1 MDKKGLAKPRVYQT
15 KIKIYP
21 DGSTVL
27 TVYKNAIVYR
37 GSAEKESDDFDDI
50 EGSSFSNNCVSVL
63 NSEEKTEEEKEY
75 EKLKNLWRIKT
86 KIKDYILSNDFNYF
100 WTLTFKDD
108 RYDYDLAFQKMGKWL
123 RKMRDKYGKFDY
135 IMIPELHKD
144 GAIHFHGVTGG
155 LNAVIRDSGVK
166 HKGVKVYNCTDWE
179 HGFTTLTKIRSR
191 EKTASYVTKYVTKEM
206 QNSIV
211 EKGKK
216 KYWLSRGLRK
226 PDITFTELNLAPD
239 LKPDFQNDICAIYKL

>member
-1 MDKKGLAKPRVYQT
+1 MTRFYKT
-15 KIKIYP
+15 KIKEYP
-21 DGSTVL
+21 NGTKQL
-27 TVYKNAIVYR
+27 TVYKNALIVKNADD
-37 GSAEKESDDFDDI
+37 SIDVSLVEKNERT
-50 EGSSFSNNCVSVL
+50 
-63 NSEEKTEEEKEY
+63 TEEIELEKMR
-75 EKLKNLWRIKT
+75 NLWKIRT
-86 KIKDYILSNDFNYF
+86 KIKDYALSNEFDYF
-100 WTLTFKDD
+100 WTLTFDSD
-108 RYDYDLAFQKMGKWL
+108 RYNYAVAFEKMGKWL
-123 RKMRDKYGKFDY
+123 ERMRKKYGKFDY

-211 EKGKK
+211 GKGKK
-216 KYWLSRGLRK
+216 KYWCSRGLRL
-226 PDITFTELNLAPD
+226 PVVTYSADDLSGNLQPSYE
-239 LKPDFQNDICAIYKL
+239 NDVCSIYKL

>member
-1 MDKKGLAKPRVYQT
+1 MNKKGLAKPRVYQT

-63 NSEEKTEEEKEY
+63 NSEEKTDEEKEY

-123 RKMRDKYGKFDY
+123 RRMRDKYGKFDY

-155 LNAVIRDSGVK
+155 LNALIVDAGVK
-166 HKGVKVYNCTDWE
+166 HKGAKVYNCLEWE

>member
-1 MDKKGLAKPRVYQT
+1 MDKNKLGKSVVCQT

-21 DGSTVL
+21 DGTTVL
-27 TVYKNAIVYR
+27 TVYKNFRVYR
-37 GSAEKESDDFDDI
+37 GSAEKESLDVDVLDN
-50 EGSSFSNNCVSVL
+50 SYNVSL
-63 NSEEKTEEEKEY
+63 YSGEKTEEEKEY

-108 RYDYDLAFQKMGKWL
+108 RYDYDLAFKKMGKWL
-123 RKMRDKYGKFDY
+123 EKMRKKYGKFDY

-155 LNAVIRDSGVK
+155 LNALIVDAGVK
-166 HKGVKVYNCTDWE
+166 HKGAKVYNCLEWE
-179 HGFTTLTKIRSR
+179 HGFTTLTKIRDK

-216 KYWLSRGLRK
+216 KYWCSRGLRK
-226 PDITFTELNLAPD
+226 PDITFTDLNLTPD
-239 LKPDFQNDICAIYKL
+239 LKPEYENDICAIYKL

>member
-1 MDKKGLAKPRVYQT
+1 MDKNRLAKPMIYQT

-27 TVYKNAIVYR
+27 TVYKNYKVYR
-37 GSAEKESDDFDDI
+37 GSAEKESRDFDD
-50 EGSSFSNNCVSVL
+50 NVSL
-63 NSEEKTEEEKEY
+63 NSEPKTDEEKEY

-86 KIKDYILSNDFNYF
+86 KIKDYILSNDFDYF
-100 WTLTFKDD
+100 WTLTFKAD

-123 RKMRDKYGKFDY
+123 EKMRKKYGKFDY

-155 LNAVIRDSGVK
+155 LNALIVDAGVK
-166 HKGVKVYNCTDWE
+166 HKGVKVYNCLEWE
-179 HGFTTLTKIRSR
+179 HGFTTLTKIRDK
-191 EKTASYVTKYVTKEM
+191 EKTASYVTKYITKEM

-216 KYWLSRGLRK
+216 KYWCSRGLRK
-226 PDITFTELNLAPD
+226 PDVTFSELNLTPD
-239 LKPDFQNDICAIYKL
+239 LKPDYENDIIAIYKL

>member
-1 MDKKGLAKPRVYQT
+1 MTRRYKT
-15 KIKIYP
+15 KIKEYP
-21 DGSTVL
+21 NGSKVL
-27 TVYKNAIVYR
+27 TVYNNALIVKNN
-37 GSAEKESDDFDDI
+37 DDSID
-50 EGSSFSNNCVSVL
+50 VSVI
-63 NSEEKTEEEKEY
+63 EKNERTAEEKEL
-75 EKLKNLWRIKT
+75 EKLRNLWKIRT
-86 KIKDYILSNDFNYF
+86 KIKDYILCNDFDYF
-100 WTLTFKDD
+100 WTLTFDTD
-108 RYDYDLAFQKMGKWL
+108 RYNYAAAFEKMGKWL
-123 RKMRDKYGKFDY
+123 RKMRDKYGIFNY

-216 KYWLSRGLRK
+216 KYWCSRGLRL
-226 PDITFTELNLAPD
+226 PAVSYTDLNLGID
-239 LKPDFQNDICAIYKL
+239 LIPYFKNDVCSIYRL

>member
-1 MDKKGLAKPRVYQT
+1 MTRRYKT
-15 KIKIYP
+15 KIKEYP
-21 DGSTVL
+21 NGSKTL
-27 TVYKNAIVYR
+27 TVYKTALLV
-37 GSAEKESDDFDDI
+37 K
-50 EGSSFSNNCVSVL
+50 NND
-63 NSEEKTEEEKEY
+63 NSIHLSEPLKNEKTAEEKEL
-75 EKLKNLWRIKT
+75 EKLRNLWKIRT
-86 KIKDYILSNDFNYF
+86 KIKDYILCNDFDHF
-100 WTLTFKDD
+100 WTLTFDSD
-108 RYDYDLAFQKMGKWL
+108 RYNYAVAFEKMGKWL
-123 RKMRDKYGKFDY
+123 RKMRDKYGVFNY

-191 EKTASYVTKYVTKEM
+191 EKTASYVTKYITKEM

-216 KYWLSRGLRK
+216 KYWLSRGLRL
-226 PDITFTELNLAPD
+226 PVVSYTDLNLGID
-239 LKPDFQNDICAIYKL
+239 LIPSYENETCLIYQL

>member
-1 MDKKGLAKPRVYQT
+1 MNKNRLAKPRIYQT

-27 TVYKNAIVYR
+27 TVYKNAKVYR
-37 GSAEKESDDFDDI
+37 GSAEKESLDVDDLDNSYNVSL
-50 EGSSFSNNCVSVL
+50 SSG
-63 NSEEKTEEEKEY
+63 EKTDEEKEY

-86 KIKDYILSNDFNYF
+86 KIKDYILSNDFDYF
-100 WTLTFKDD
+100 WTLTFKAD

-123 RKMRDKYGKFDY
+123 RRMRDKYGKFDY

-155 LNAVIRDSGVK
+155 LNALIVEAGVK
-166 HKGVKVYNCTDWE
+166 HKGSEVYNCLEWE
-179 HGFTTLTKIRSR
+179 HGFTTLTKIRDK

-226 PDITFTELNLAPD
+226 PDVTFSELNLTPD
-239 LKPDFQNDICAIYKL
+239 LKPDFKNDICAIYKL

>member
-1 MDKKGLAKPRVYQT
+1 MRKYKT
-15 KIKIYP
+15 KIKEYP
-21 DGSTVL
+21 NGIKQL
-27 TVYKNAIVYR
+27 TVYRTPILVENSNDSIYSVTDPSKVEK
-37 GSAEKESDDFDDI
+37 SADEI
-50 EGSSFSNNCVSVL
+50 EF
-63 NSEEKTEEEKEY
+63 
-75 EKLKNLWRIKT
+75 EKLRALWKVKT

-100 WTLTFKDD
+100 WTLTFDSD
-108 RYDYDLAFQKMGKWL
+108 RYNYAEAFEKMSKWL
-123 RKMRDKYGKFDY
+123 RKMRDKYGRFNY

-155 LNAVIRDSGVK
+155 LGCQINDSGVK
-166 HKGVKVYNCTDWE
+166 HKGVKVYNCPEWK

-216 KYWLSRGLRK
+216 KYWCSRGMRLPAVSYSSEDLGK
-226 PDITFTELNLAPD
+226 NLIPIFENETC
-239 LKPDFQNDICAIYKL
+239 LIYRN

>member
-1 MDKKGLAKPRVYQT
+1 MSEKEKKIRPKVYTT
-15 KIKIYP
+15 KVKTYP
-21 DGSTVL
+21 DGTIML
-27 TVYKNAIVYR
+27 TVYKNKIIYR
-37 GSAEKESDDFDDI
+37 GKAENENEESS
-50 EGSSFSNNCVSVL
+50 GLFSEV
-63 NSEEKTEEEKEY
+63 KTDEEKEY

-100 WTLTFKDD
+100 WTLTFKAD

-123 RKMRDKYGKFDY
+123 ERMRKKYGKFDY

-155 LNAVIRDSGVK
+155 LNALIVDAGVK
-166 HKGVKVYNCTDWE
+166 HKGVKVYNCLEWE

-216 KYWLSRGLRK
+216 KYWCSRGLRL
-226 PDITFTELNLAPD
+226 PAVSYSGENLGEGLEPIHE
-239 LKPDFQNDICAIYKL
+239 NDVCSIYRL

>member
-1 MDKKGLAKPRVYQT
+1 MDKNKLGKSVVCQT

-21 DGSTVL
+21 DGTTVL
-27 TVYKNAIVYR
+27 TVYKNFRVYR
-37 GSAEKESDDFDDI
+37 GSAEKESLDVDVLDN
-50 EGSSFSNNCVSVL
+50 SYNVSL
-63 NSEEKTEEEKEY
+63 YSGEKTEEEKEY

-108 RYDYDLAFQKMGKWL
+108 RYDYDLAFKKMGKWL
-123 RKMRDKYGKFDY
+123 EKMRKKYGKFDY

-155 LNAVIRDSGVK
+155 LNALIVDAGVK
-166 HKGVKVYNCTDWE
+166 HKGAKVYNCLEWE

-216 KYWLSRGLRK
+216 KYWCSRGLRK
-226 PDITFTELNLAPD
+226 PDITFTDLNLTPD
-239 LKPDFQNDICAIYKL
+239 LKPEYENDICAIYKL

>member
-1 MDKKGLAKPRVYQT
+1 MDKNRLAKPMIYQT
-15 KIKIYP
+15 KIKMYP

-27 TVYKNAIVYR
+27 TVYKNAKVYR
-37 GSAEKESDDFDDI
+37 GSAEKENRDFDDNVSL
-50 EGSSFSNNCVSVL
+50 SS
-63 NSEEKTEEEKEY
+63 EPKTDEEKEY

-108 RYDYDLAFQKMGKWL
+108 RYDYDLAFKKMGKWL
-123 RKMRDKYGKFDY
+123 EKMRKKYGKFDY

-155 LNAVIRDSGVK
+155 LNALIVDAGVK
-166 HKGVKVYNCTDWE
+166 HKGAKVYNCLEWE

-216 KYWLSRGLRK
+216 KYWCSRGLRK
-226 PDITFTELNLAPD
+226 PDITFTDLNLTPD
-239 LKPDFQNDICAIYKL
+239 LKPEYENDICAIYKL

>member
-1 MDKKGLAKPRVYQT
+1 MDKNRLAKPMIYQT

-27 TVYKNAIVYR
+27 TVYKNYKVYR
-37 GSAEKESDDFDDI
+37 GSAEKESRDFDD
-50 EGSSFSNNCVSVL
+50 NVSL
-63 NSEEKTEEEKEY
+63 NSEPKTDEEKEY

-100 WTLTFKDD
+100 WTLTFKAD
-108 RYDYDLAFQKMGKWL
+108 RYDYDLAFKKMGKWL
-123 RKMRDKYGKFDY
+123 EKMRKKYGKFDY

-155 LNAVIRDSGVK
+155 LNALIVEADVR
-166 HKGVKVYNCTDWE
+166 HKGAKVYNCLEWE
-179 HGFTTLTKIRSR
+179 YGFTTLTKIRDK
-191 EKTASYVTKYVTKEM
+191 EKTASYVTKYITKEM

-216 KYWLSRGLRK
+216 KYWCSRGLRK
-226 PDITFTELNLAPD
+226 PDVTFSELNLAPD
-239 LKPDFQNDICAIYKL
+239 LKPDFQNDIIAIYKL

>member
-1 MDKKGLAKPRVYQT
+1 MDKNRLAKPMIYQT

-27 TVYKNAIVYR
+27 TVYKNAKVYR
-37 GSAEKESDDFDDI
+37 GSAEKESRDFDD
-50 EGSSFSNNCVSVL
+50 NVSL
-63 NSEEKTEEEKEY
+63 NSEEKTDEEKEY

-86 KIKDYILSNDFNYF
+86 KIKDYVLSNDFDYF
-100 WTLTFKDD
+100 WTLTFKAD
-108 RYDYDLAFQKMGKWL
+108 RHDYALAFKKMSNWL
-123 RKMRDKYGKFDY
+123 RRMKRKYGKFDY

-155 LNAVIRDSGVK
+155 LNAVICDSGVK
-166 HKGVKVYNCTDWE
+166 HKGVTVYNCTDWN
-179 HGFTTLTKIRSR
+179 HGFTTLTKIRDK
-191 EKTASYVTKYVTKEM
+191 EKTASYVTKYITKEM

-226 PDITFTELNLAPD
+226 PDVTFSELNLTPD
-239 LKPDFQNDICAIYKL
+239 LKPDYENDIIAIYKL

>member
-1 MDKKGLAKPRVYQT
+1 MDKNRLAKPMIYQT

-27 TVYKNAIVYR
+27 TVYKNYKVYR
-37 GSAEKESDDFDDI
+37 GSAEKENRDFDDNVSL
-50 EGSSFSNNCVSVL
+50 SS
-63 NSEEKTEEEKEY
+63 EPKTDEEKEY

-86 KIKDYILSNDFNYF
+86 KIKDYVLSNDFDYF
-100 WTLTFKDD
+100 WTLTFKVD
-108 RYDYDLAFQKMGKWL
+108 RHDYDLAFKKMSNWL
-123 RKMRDKYGKFDY
+123 RRMKRKYGKFDY

-155 LNAVIRDSGVK
+155 LNAVICDSGVK
-166 HKGVKVYNCTDWE
+166 HKGVTVYNCTDWN
-179 HGFTTLTKIRSR
+179 HGFTTLTKIRDK
-191 EKTASYVTKYVTKEM
+191 EKTASYVTKYITKEM

-226 PDITFTELNLAPD
+226 PDVTFSELNLAPD
-239 LKPDFQNDICAIYKL
+239 LKPDFQNDMIAIYKL

>member
-1 MDKKGLAKPRVYQT
+1 MTRRYKT
-15 KIKIYP
+15 KIKEYP
-21 DGSTVL
+21 NGSKTL
-27 TVYKNAIVYR
+27 TVYKTALIV
-37 GSAEKESDDFDDI
+37 KTDD
-50 EGSSFSNNCVSVL
+50 
-63 NSEEKTEEEKEY
+63 NSIHLSEPLENEKTAEEKEL
-75 EKLKNLWRIKT
+75 EKLRNLWKIRT
-86 KIKDYILSNDFNYF
+86 KIKDYILCNEFDYF
-100 WTLTFKDD
+100 WTLTFDSD
-108 RYDYDLAFQKMGKWL
+108 RYNYTVAFEKMGKWL
-123 RKMRDKYGKFDY
+123 RKMRDKYGVFNY

-216 KYWLSRGLRK
+216 KYWSSRGLRK
-226 PDITFTELNLAPD
+226 PVVSYTDLNLGAD
-239 LKPDFQNDICAIYKL
+239 LIPSYENETCLIYRL

>member
-1 MDKKGLAKPRVYQT
+1 MTRRYKT
-15 KIKIYP
+15 KIKEYP
-21 DGSTVL
+21 NGSKVL
-27 TVYKNAIVYR
+27 TVYNNALIVKNN
-37 GSAEKESDDFDDI
+37 DDSID
-50 EGSSFSNNCVSVL
+50 VSVI
-63 NSEEKTEEEKEY
+63 EKNERTAEEKEL
-75 EKLKNLWRIKT
+75 EKLRNLWKIRT
-86 KIKDYILSNDFNYF
+86 KIKDYILCNDFDYF
-100 WTLTFKDD
+100 WTLTFDTD
-108 RYDYDLAFQKMGKWL
+108 RYNYAAAFEKMGKWL
-123 RKMRDKYGKFDY
+123 RKMRDQYGIFNY

-166 HKGVKVYNCTDWE
+166 HKGVKVYNCTDCE

-216 KYWLSRGLRK
+216 KYWCSRGLRK
-226 PDITFTELNLAPD
+226 PDVTFSELNLTPD
-239 LKPDFQNDICAIYKL
+239 LKPDYENDIIAIYKL

>member
-1 MDKKGLAKPRVYQT
+1 MDKNRLAKPMIYQT

-27 TVYKNAIVYR
+27 TVYKNYKVYR
-37 GSAEKESDDFDDI
+37 GSAEKESRDFDD
-50 EGSSFSNNCVSVL
+50 NVSL
-63 NSEEKTEEEKEY
+63 NSEPKTDEEKEY

-86 KIKDYILSNDFNYF
+86 KIKDYILSNDFDYF
-100 WTLTFKDD
+100 WTLTFKAD
-108 RYDYDLAFQKMGKWL
+108 RYDYDLAFKKMGKWL
-123 RKMRDKYGKFDY
+123 EKMRKKYGKFDY

-155 LNAVIRDSGVK
+155 LNALIVDAGVK
-166 HKGVKVYNCTDWE
+166 HKGVKVYNCLEWE
-179 HGFTTLTKIRSR
+179 HGFTTLTKIRDK
-191 EKTASYVTKYVTKEM
+191 EKTASYVTKYITKEM

-216 KYWLSRGLRK
+216 KYWCSRGLRK
-226 PDITFTELNLAPD
+226 PDVTFSELNLTPD
-239 LKPDFQNDICAIYKL
+239 LKPDYENDIIAIYKL

>member
-63 NSEEKTEEEKEY
+63 NSEEKQMK
-75 EKLKNLWRIKT
+75 KKNMKIKNLWRIKT

-100 WTLTFKDD
+100 WTLTFKAD
-108 RYDYDLAFQKMGKWL
+108 RYDYDLAFQKWGNGCEECVINMGSL
-123 RKMRDKYGKFDY
+123 
-135 IMIPELHKD
+135 IIL
-144 GAIHFHGVTGG
+144 
-155 LNAVIRDSGVK
+155 
-166 HKGVKVYNCTDWE
+166 
-179 HGFTTLTKIRSR
+179 
-191 EKTASYVTKYVTKEM
+191 
-206 QNSIV
+206 
-211 EKGKK
+211 
-216 KYWLSRGLRK
+216 
-226 PDITFTELNLAPD
+226 
-239 LKPDFQNDICAIYKL
+239 

>member
-1 MDKKGLAKPRVYQT
+1 MDKNRLAQPRTYQT
-15 KIKIYP
+15 KIKMYP

-27 TVYKNAIVYR
+27 TVYKNAKVYR
-37 GSAEKESDDFDDI
+37 GSAEKESRDFDY
-50 EGSSFSNNCVSVL
+50 NVSL
-63 NSEEKTEEEKEY
+63 NSEEKTDEEKEY

>member
-1 MDKKGLAKPRVYQT
+1 MDKNKLGKSVVCQT

-21 DGSTVL
+21 DGTTVL
-27 TVYKNAIVYR
+27 TVYKNFRVYR
-37 GSAEKESDDFDDI
+37 GSAEKESLDVDVLDN
-50 EGSSFSNNCVSVL
+50 SYNVSL
-63 NSEEKTEEEKEY
+63 YSGEKTEEEKEY

-108 RYDYDLAFQKMGKWL
+108 RYDYDLAFKKMGKWL
-123 RKMRDKYGKFDY
+123 EKMRKKYGKFDY

-155 LNAVIRDSGVK
+155 LNALIVDAGVK
-166 HKGVKVYNCTDWE
+166 HKGAKVYNCLEWE

-216 KYWLSRGLRK
+216 KYWCSRGLRK
-226 PDITFTELNLAPD
+226 PDITFTDLNLTPD
-239 LKPDFQNDICAIYKL
+239 LKPDYENDICAIYKL